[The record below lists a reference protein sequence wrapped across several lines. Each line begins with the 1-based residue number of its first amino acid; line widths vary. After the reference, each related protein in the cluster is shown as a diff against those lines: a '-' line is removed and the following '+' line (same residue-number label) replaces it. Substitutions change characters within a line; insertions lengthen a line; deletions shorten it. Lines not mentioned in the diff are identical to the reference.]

1 MNLTPYLIRGLATG
15 GQFALVA
22 IGYTMVYGI
31 LKLINFAHGDLFM
44 LSGIMMIYLAA
55 SFPTM
60 PMWVT
65 ILIMIAL
72 TVFVGFAIEKCAYS
86 PLRTAPRMSVM
97 ISAIGVSYLLQN
109 LVCYVTGGLAK
120 QFPDIPLISQS
131 VRVFGVKDKLAVFI
145 SPLVAVVLMVVLV
158 LIINHTKFGMSMRAV
173 SKDFE
178 TAQLTI
184 VPRGQA
190 GGMTIFL
197 PEEDRSYR
205 SKAYMTQQ
213 IVSLLG
219 GRAAEE
225 LILGD
230 ISTGASSDIQRATA
244 IARKMVGTYG
254 MSEKL
259 GNVAFD
265 AGTDEVFIG
274 KSMGHTR
281 PYSEKTAAEMDEEI
295 RAIIDSAYDQCRR
308 ILTANR
314 EQLVAVA
321 EYLLVHETMDAETFE
336 SYFAGEKTSE
346 EH

>member
-109 LVCYVTGGLAK
+109 LVCYITGGLAK
-120 QFPDIPLISQS
+120 QFPEIPLVSQS

-178 TAQLTI
+178 TAQLMGVKINRVISMTFI
-184 VPRGQA
+184 IGSFLAAVGALLYFAKNTGINHMAGSTPGIKAFIAAVVGGIGSVPGA
-190 GGMTIFL
+190 VVGALIIGVVESL
-197 PEEDRSYR
+197 A
-205 SKAYMTQQ
+205 KAFGLADFSDV
-213 IVSLLG
+213 ISFAL
-219 GRAAEE
+219 
-225 LILGD
+225 LIL
-230 ISTGASSDIQRATA
+230 ILVIKPTG
-244 IARKMVGTYG
+244 
-254 MSEKL
+254 L
-259 GNVAFD
+259 F
-265 AGTDEVFIG
+265 
-274 KSMGHTR
+274 
-281 PYSEKTAAEMDEEI
+281 
-295 RAIIDSAYDQCRR
+295 
-308 ILTANR
+308 
-314 EQLVAVA
+314 
-321 EYLLVHETMDAETFE
+321 
-336 SYFAGEKTSE
+336 GEKTTE
-346 EH
+346 KV

>member
-145 SPLVAVVLMVVLV
+145 SPLAAVVLMVILV

-178 TAQLTI
+178 TAQLMGVRI
-184 VPRGQA
+184 NRVIS
-190 GGMTIFL
+190 MTFIIGSFL
-197 PEEDRSYR
+197 
-205 SKAYMTQQ
+205 AA
-213 IVSLLG
+213 VGALL
-219 GRAAEE
+219 
-225 LILGD
+225 
-230 ISTGASSDIQRATA
+230 
-244 IARKMVGTYG
+244 
-254 MSEKL
+254 
-259 GNVAFD
+259 
-265 AGTDEVFIG
+265 
-274 KSMGHTR
+274 
-281 PYSEKTAAEMDEEI
+281 
-295 RAIIDSAYDQCRR
+295 
-308 ILTANR
+308 
-314 EQLVAVA
+314 
-321 EYLLVHETMDAETFE
+321 
-336 SYFAGEKTSE
+336 YFAKNTGINHMAGSTPGIKAFIAAVVGGIGSVPGAVVGALLIGVVESLAKAFGLADFSDVISFALLIIILVIKPTGLFGEKTTE
-346 EH
+346 KV

>member
-120 QFPDIPLISQS
+120 QFPEIPLISQS

-145 SPLVAVVLMVVLV
+145 SPLVAVVLMVILV

-178 TAQLTI
+178 TAQLMGVKI
-184 VPRGQA
+184 NRVIS
-190 GGMTIFL
+190 MTFIIGSFL
-197 PEEDRSYR
+197 
-205 SKAYMTQQ
+205 AA
-213 IVSLLG
+213 VGALL
-219 GRAAEE
+219 
-225 LILGD
+225 
-230 ISTGASSDIQRATA
+230 
-244 IARKMVGTYG
+244 
-254 MSEKL
+254 
-259 GNVAFD
+259 
-265 AGTDEVFIG
+265 
-274 KSMGHTR
+274 
-281 PYSEKTAAEMDEEI
+281 
-295 RAIIDSAYDQCRR
+295 
-308 ILTANR
+308 
-314 EQLVAVA
+314 
-321 EYLLVHETMDAETFE
+321 
-336 SYFAGEKTSE
+336 YFAKNTGINHMAGSTPGIKAFIAAVVGGIGSVPGAVVGALLIGVVESLAKAFGLADFSDVISFALLIIILVIKPTGLFGEKTTE
-346 EH
+346 KV

>member
-120 QFPDIPLISQS
+120 QFPDITLISQS

-145 SPLVAVVLMVVLV
+145 SPLVAVVLMVILV

-178 TAQLTI
+178 TAQLMGVKI
-184 VPRGQA
+184 NRVIS
-190 GGMTIFL
+190 MTFIIGSFL
-197 PEEDRSYR
+197 
-205 SKAYMTQQ
+205 AA
-213 IVSLLG
+213 VGALL
-219 GRAAEE
+219 
-225 LILGD
+225 
-230 ISTGASSDIQRATA
+230 
-244 IARKMVGTYG
+244 
-254 MSEKL
+254 
-259 GNVAFD
+259 
-265 AGTDEVFIG
+265 
-274 KSMGHTR
+274 
-281 PYSEKTAAEMDEEI
+281 
-295 RAIIDSAYDQCRR
+295 
-308 ILTANR
+308 
-314 EQLVAVA
+314 
-321 EYLLVHETMDAETFE
+321 
-336 SYFAGEKTSE
+336 YFAKNTGINHMAGSTPGIKAFIAAVVGGIGSVPGAVVGALLIGVVESLAKAFGLADFSDVISFALLIIILVIKPTGLFGEKTTE
-346 EH
+346 KV

>member
-60 PMWVT
+60 PLWVT

-72 TVFVGFAIEKCAYS
+72 TMFVGFAIEKCAYS

-109 LVCYVTGGLAK
+109 LVCYITGGLAK

-131 VRVFGVKDKLAVFI
+131 VKILGVKDKLAVFV

-178 TAQLTI
+178 TAQLMGVKI
-184 VPRGQA
+184 NRVIS
-190 GGMTIFL
+190 MTFIIGSFL
-197 PEEDRSYR
+197 
-205 SKAYMTQQ
+205 AA
-213 IVSLLG
+213 VGALL
-219 GRAAEE
+219 
-225 LILGD
+225 
-230 ISTGASSDIQRATA
+230 
-244 IARKMVGTYG
+244 
-254 MSEKL
+254 
-259 GNVAFD
+259 
-265 AGTDEVFIG
+265 
-274 KSMGHTR
+274 
-281 PYSEKTAAEMDEEI
+281 
-295 RAIIDSAYDQCRR
+295 
-308 ILTANR
+308 
-314 EQLVAVA
+314 
-321 EYLLVHETMDAETFE
+321 
-336 SYFAGEKTSE
+336 YFAKNTGINHMAGSTPGIKAFIAAVVGGIGSVPGAVVGALIIGVVESLAKAFGLADFSDVISFALLIIILVIKPTGLFGEKTTE
-346 EH
+346 KV

>member
-178 TAQLTI
+178 TAQLMGVKI
-184 VPRGQA
+184 NRVIS
-190 GGMTIFL
+190 MTFIIGSFL
-197 PEEDRSYR
+197 
-205 SKAYMTQQ
+205 AA
-213 IVSLLG
+213 VGALL
-219 GRAAEE
+219 
-225 LILGD
+225 
-230 ISTGASSDIQRATA
+230 
-244 IARKMVGTYG
+244 
-254 MSEKL
+254 
-259 GNVAFD
+259 
-265 AGTDEVFIG
+265 
-274 KSMGHTR
+274 
-281 PYSEKTAAEMDEEI
+281 
-295 RAIIDSAYDQCRR
+295 
-308 ILTANR
+308 
-314 EQLVAVA
+314 
-321 EYLLVHETMDAETFE
+321 
-336 SYFAGEKTSE
+336 YFAKNTGINHMAGSTPGIKAFIAAVVGGIGSVPGAVVGALIIGVVESLAKAFGLADFSDVISFALLIIILVIKPTGLFGEKTTE
-346 EH
+346 KV

>member
-109 LVCYVTGGLAK
+109 LVCYITGGLAK
-120 QFPDIPLISQS
+120 QFPEIPLISQS

-178 TAQLTI
+178 TAQLMGVKINRVISMTFI
-184 VPRGQA
+184 IGSFLAA
-190 GGMTIFL
+190 GG
-197 PEEDRSYR
+197 
-205 SKAYMTQQ
+205 A
-213 IVSLLG
+213 LL
-219 GRAAEE
+219 
-225 LILGD
+225 
-230 ISTGASSDIQRATA
+230 
-244 IARKMVGTYG
+244 
-254 MSEKL
+254 
-259 GNVAFD
+259 
-265 AGTDEVFIG
+265 
-274 KSMGHTR
+274 
-281 PYSEKTAAEMDEEI
+281 
-295 RAIIDSAYDQCRR
+295 
-308 ILTANR
+308 
-314 EQLVAVA
+314 
-321 EYLLVHETMDAETFE
+321 
-336 SYFAGEKTSE
+336 YFAKNTGINHMAGSTPGIKAFIAAVVGGIGSVPGAVVGALLIGVVESLAKAFGLADFSDVISFALLIIILVIKPTGLFGEKTTE
-346 EH
+346 KV

>member
-145 SPLVAVVLMVVLV
+145 SPLVAVVLMVILV

-178 TAQLTI
+178 TAQLMGVKI
-184 VPRGQA
+184 NRVIS
-190 GGMTIFL
+190 MTVIIGSFL
-197 PEEDRSYR
+197 
-205 SKAYMTQQ
+205 AA
-213 IVSLLG
+213 VGALL
-219 GRAAEE
+219 
-225 LILGD
+225 
-230 ISTGASSDIQRATA
+230 
-244 IARKMVGTYG
+244 
-254 MSEKL
+254 
-259 GNVAFD
+259 
-265 AGTDEVFIG
+265 
-274 KSMGHTR
+274 
-281 PYSEKTAAEMDEEI
+281 
-295 RAIIDSAYDQCRR
+295 
-308 ILTANR
+308 
-314 EQLVAVA
+314 
-321 EYLLVHETMDAETFE
+321 
-336 SYFAGEKTSE
+336 YFAKNTGINHMAGSTPGIKAFIAAVVGGIGSVPGAVVGALLIGVVESLAKAFGLADFSDVISFALLIIILVIKHTGLFGEKTTE
-346 EH
+346 KV

>member
-109 LVCYVTGGLAK
+109 LVCYITGGLAK
-120 QFPDIPLISQS
+120 QFPEIPLISQS

-145 SPLVAVVLMVVLV
+145 SPLAAVILMVVLV

-178 TAQLTI
+178 TAQLMGVKI
-184 VPRGQA
+184 NRVIS
-190 GGMTIFL
+190 MTFIIGSFL
-197 PEEDRSYR
+197 
-205 SKAYMTQQ
+205 AA
-213 IVSLLG
+213 VGALL
-219 GRAAEE
+219 
-225 LILGD
+225 
-230 ISTGASSDIQRATA
+230 
-244 IARKMVGTYG
+244 
-254 MSEKL
+254 
-259 GNVAFD
+259 
-265 AGTDEVFIG
+265 
-274 KSMGHTR
+274 
-281 PYSEKTAAEMDEEI
+281 
-295 RAIIDSAYDQCRR
+295 
-308 ILTANR
+308 
-314 EQLVAVA
+314 
-321 EYLLVHETMDAETFE
+321 
-336 SYFAGEKTSE
+336 YFAKNTGINHMAGSTPGIKAFIAAVVGGIGSVPGAVVGALLIGVVESLAKAFGLADFSDVISFALLIVILVIKPTGLFGEKTTE
-346 EH
+346 KV

>member
-60 PMWVT
+60 PLWVT

-109 LVCYVTGGLAK
+109 LVCYITGGLAK

-131 VRVFGVKDKLAVFI
+131 VKILGVKDKLAVFV
-145 SPLVAVVLMVVLV
+145 SPLVAVVLMVALV

-178 TAQLTI
+178 TAQLMGVKINRVISMTFI
-184 VPRGQA
+184 IGSFLAAVGALLYFAKNTGINHMAGSTPGIKAFIAAVVGGIGSVPGA
-190 GGMTIFL
+190 VVGALIIGVVESL
-197 PEEDRSYR
+197 A
-205 SKAYMTQQ
+205 KAFGLADFSDV
-213 IVSLLG
+213 ISFAL
-219 GRAAEE
+219 
-225 LILGD
+225 LIL
-230 ISTGASSDIQRATA
+230 ILVIKPTG
-244 IARKMVGTYG
+244 
-254 MSEKL
+254 L
-259 GNVAFD
+259 F
-265 AGTDEVFIG
+265 
-274 KSMGHTR
+274 
-281 PYSEKTAAEMDEEI
+281 
-295 RAIIDSAYDQCRR
+295 
-308 ILTANR
+308 
-314 EQLVAVA
+314 
-321 EYLLVHETMDAETFE
+321 
-336 SYFAGEKTSE
+336 GEKTTE
-346 EH
+346 KV

>member
-131 VRVFGVKDKLAVFI
+131 IRVFGVKDKLAVFI
-145 SPLVAVVLMVVLV
+145 SPLVAVVLMVILV

-178 TAQLTI
+178 PAQLMGVKI
-184 VPRGQA
+184 NRVIS
-190 GGMTIFL
+190 MTFIIGSFL
-197 PEEDRSYR
+197 
-205 SKAYMTQQ
+205 AA
-213 IVSLLG
+213 VGALL
-219 GRAAEE
+219 
-225 LILGD
+225 
-230 ISTGASSDIQRATA
+230 
-244 IARKMVGTYG
+244 
-254 MSEKL
+254 
-259 GNVAFD
+259 
-265 AGTDEVFIG
+265 
-274 KSMGHTR
+274 
-281 PYSEKTAAEMDEEI
+281 
-295 RAIIDSAYDQCRR
+295 
-308 ILTANR
+308 
-314 EQLVAVA
+314 
-321 EYLLVHETMDAETFE
+321 
-336 SYFAGEKTSE
+336 YFAKNTGINHMAGSTPGIKAFIAAVVGGIGSVPGAVVGALLIGVVESLAKAFGLADFSDVISFALLIIILVIKPTGLFGEKTTE
-346 EH
+346 KV

>member
-131 VRVFGVKDKLAVFI
+131 IRVFGVKDKLAVFI
-145 SPLVAVVLMVVLV
+145 SPLVAVVLMVILV

-178 TAQLTI
+178 TAQLMGVKI
-184 VPRGQA
+184 NRVIS
-190 GGMTIFL
+190 MTFIIGSFL
-197 PEEDRSYR
+197 
-205 SKAYMTQQ
+205 AA
-213 IVSLLG
+213 VGALL
-219 GRAAEE
+219 
-225 LILGD
+225 
-230 ISTGASSDIQRATA
+230 
-244 IARKMVGTYG
+244 
-254 MSEKL
+254 
-259 GNVAFD
+259 
-265 AGTDEVFIG
+265 
-274 KSMGHTR
+274 
-281 PYSEKTAAEMDEEI
+281 
-295 RAIIDSAYDQCRR
+295 
-308 ILTANR
+308 
-314 EQLVAVA
+314 
-321 EYLLVHETMDAETFE
+321 
-336 SYFAGEKTSE
+336 YFAKNTGINHMAGCTPGIKAFIAAVVGGIGSVPGAVVGALLIGVVESLAKAFGLADFSDVISFALLIIILVIKPTGLFGEKTTE
-346 EH
+346 KV

>member
-72 TVFVGFAIEKCAYS
+72 TVFVGVAIEKCAYS

-145 SPLVAVVLMVVLV
+145 SPLVAVVLMVILV

-178 TAQLTI
+178 TAQLMGVKI
-184 VPRGQA
+184 NRVIS
-190 GGMTIFL
+190 MTFIIGSFL
-197 PEEDRSYR
+197 
-205 SKAYMTQQ
+205 AA
-213 IVSLLG
+213 VGALL
-219 GRAAEE
+219 
-225 LILGD
+225 
-230 ISTGASSDIQRATA
+230 
-244 IARKMVGTYG
+244 
-254 MSEKL
+254 
-259 GNVAFD
+259 
-265 AGTDEVFIG
+265 
-274 KSMGHTR
+274 
-281 PYSEKTAAEMDEEI
+281 
-295 RAIIDSAYDQCRR
+295 
-308 ILTANR
+308 
-314 EQLVAVA
+314 
-321 EYLLVHETMDAETFE
+321 
-336 SYFAGEKTSE
+336 YFAKNTGINHMAGSTPGIKAFIAAVVGGIGSVPGAVVGALLIGVVESLAKAFGLADFSDVISFALLIIILVIKPTGLFGEKTTE
-346 EH
+346 KV

>member
-145 SPLVAVVLMVVLV
+145 SPLVAVVLMVILV
-158 LIINHTKFGMSMRAV
+158 LIINHTKVGMSMRAV
-173 SKDFE
+173 SQDFE
-178 TAQLTI
+178 TAQLMGVKI
-184 VPRGQA
+184 NRVIS
-190 GGMTIFL
+190 MTFIIGSFL
-197 PEEDRSYR
+197 
-205 SKAYMTQQ
+205 AA
-213 IVSLLG
+213 VGALL
-219 GRAAEE
+219 
-225 LILGD
+225 
-230 ISTGASSDIQRATA
+230 
-244 IARKMVGTYG
+244 
-254 MSEKL
+254 
-259 GNVAFD
+259 
-265 AGTDEVFIG
+265 
-274 KSMGHTR
+274 
-281 PYSEKTAAEMDEEI
+281 
-295 RAIIDSAYDQCRR
+295 
-308 ILTANR
+308 
-314 EQLVAVA
+314 
-321 EYLLVHETMDAETFE
+321 
-336 SYFAGEKTSE
+336 YFAKNTGINHMAGSTPGIKAFIAAVVGGIGSVPGAVVGALLIGVVESLAKAFGLADFSDVISFALLIIILVIKPTGLFGEKTTE
-346 EH
+346 KV

>member
-145 SPLVAVVLMVVLV
+145 SPLAAVVLMVILV

-178 TAQLTI
+178 TAQLMGVKI
-184 VPRGQA
+184 NRVIS
-190 GGMTIFL
+190 MTFIIGSFL
-197 PEEDRSYR
+197 
-205 SKAYMTQQ
+205 AA
-213 IVSLLG
+213 VGALL
-219 GRAAEE
+219 
-225 LILGD
+225 
-230 ISTGASSDIQRATA
+230 
-244 IARKMVGTYG
+244 
-254 MSEKL
+254 
-259 GNVAFD
+259 
-265 AGTDEVFIG
+265 
-274 KSMGHTR
+274 
-281 PYSEKTAAEMDEEI
+281 
-295 RAIIDSAYDQCRR
+295 
-308 ILTANR
+308 
-314 EQLVAVA
+314 
-321 EYLLVHETMDAETFE
+321 
-336 SYFAGEKTSE
+336 YFAKNTGINHMAGSTPGIKAFIAAVVGGIGPVPGAVVGALLIGVLESLAKAFGLADFSDVISFALLIIILVIKPTGLFGEKTTE
-346 EH
+346 KV

>member
-109 LVCYVTGGLAK
+109 LVCYITGGLAK
-120 QFPDIPLISQS
+120 QFPEIPLISQS

-145 SPLVAVVLMVVLV
+145 SPLAAVVLMVVLV

-178 TAQLTI
+178 TAQLMGVKI
-184 VPRGQA
+184 NRVIS
-190 GGMTIFL
+190 MTFIIGSFL
-197 PEEDRSYR
+197 
-205 SKAYMTQQ
+205 AA
-213 IVSLLG
+213 VGALL
-219 GRAAEE
+219 
-225 LILGD
+225 
-230 ISTGASSDIQRATA
+230 
-244 IARKMVGTYG
+244 
-254 MSEKL
+254 
-259 GNVAFD
+259 
-265 AGTDEVFIG
+265 
-274 KSMGHTR
+274 
-281 PYSEKTAAEMDEEI
+281 
-295 RAIIDSAYDQCRR
+295 
-308 ILTANR
+308 
-314 EQLVAVA
+314 
-321 EYLLVHETMDAETFE
+321 
-336 SYFAGEKTSE
+336 YFAKNTGINHMAGSTPGIKAFIAAVVGGIGSVPGAVVGALLIGVVESLAKAFGLADFSDVISFALLIVILVIKPTGLFGEKTTE
-346 EH
+346 KV

>member
-145 SPLVAVVLMVVLV
+145 SPLVAVVLMVILV

-178 TAQLTI
+178 TAQLMGVKI
-184 VPRGQA
+184 NRVIS
-190 GGMTIFL
+190 MTFIIGSFL
-197 PEEDRSYR
+197 
-205 SKAYMTQQ
+205 AA
-213 IVSLLG
+213 VGALL
-219 GRAAEE
+219 
-225 LILGD
+225 
-230 ISTGASSDIQRATA
+230 
-244 IARKMVGTYG
+244 
-254 MSEKL
+254 
-259 GNVAFD
+259 
-265 AGTDEVFIG
+265 
-274 KSMGHTR
+274 
-281 PYSEKTAAEMDEEI
+281 
-295 RAIIDSAYDQCRR
+295 
-308 ILTANR
+308 
-314 EQLVAVA
+314 
-321 EYLLVHETMDAETFE
+321 
-336 SYFAGEKTSE
+336 YFAKNTGINHMAGSTPGIKAFIATVVGGIGSVPGAVVGALLIGVVESLAKAFGLADFSDVISFALLIIILVIKPTGLFGEKTTE
-346 EH
+346 KV

>member
-60 PMWVT
+60 PMCVT

-145 SPLVAVVLMVVLV
+145 SPLVAVVLMVILV

-178 TAQLTI
+178 TAQLMGVKI
-184 VPRGQA
+184 NRVIS
-190 GGMTIFL
+190 MTFIIGSFL
-197 PEEDRSYR
+197 
-205 SKAYMTQQ
+205 AA
-213 IVSLLG
+213 VGALL
-219 GRAAEE
+219 
-225 LILGD
+225 
-230 ISTGASSDIQRATA
+230 
-244 IARKMVGTYG
+244 
-254 MSEKL
+254 
-259 GNVAFD
+259 
-265 AGTDEVFIG
+265 
-274 KSMGHTR
+274 
-281 PYSEKTAAEMDEEI
+281 
-295 RAIIDSAYDQCRR
+295 
-308 ILTANR
+308 
-314 EQLVAVA
+314 
-321 EYLLVHETMDAETFE
+321 
-336 SYFAGEKTSE
+336 YFAKNTGINHMAGSTPGIKAFIAAVVGGIGSVPGAVVGALLIGVVESLAKGFGLADFSDVISFALLIIILVIKPTGLFGEKTTE
-346 EH
+346 KV

>member
-109 LVCYVTGGLAK
+109 VVCYVTGGLAK

-145 SPLVAVVLMVVLV
+145 SPLAAVVLMVILV
-158 LIINHTKFGMSMRAV
+158 IIINHTKFGMSMRAV

-178 TAQLTI
+178 TAQLMGVKI
-184 VPRGQA
+184 NRVIS
-190 GGMTIFL
+190 MTFIIGSFL
-197 PEEDRSYR
+197 
-205 SKAYMTQQ
+205 AA
-213 IVSLLG
+213 VGALL
-219 GRAAEE
+219 
-225 LILGD
+225 
-230 ISTGASSDIQRATA
+230 
-244 IARKMVGTYG
+244 
-254 MSEKL
+254 
-259 GNVAFD
+259 
-265 AGTDEVFIG
+265 
-274 KSMGHTR
+274 
-281 PYSEKTAAEMDEEI
+281 
-295 RAIIDSAYDQCRR
+295 
-308 ILTANR
+308 
-314 EQLVAVA
+314 
-321 EYLLVHETMDAETFE
+321 
-336 SYFAGEKTSE
+336 YFAKNTGINHMAGSTPGIKAFIAAVVGGIGSVPGAVVGALLIGVVESLAKAFGLADFSDVISFALLIIILVIKPTGLFGEKTTE
-346 EH
+346 KV